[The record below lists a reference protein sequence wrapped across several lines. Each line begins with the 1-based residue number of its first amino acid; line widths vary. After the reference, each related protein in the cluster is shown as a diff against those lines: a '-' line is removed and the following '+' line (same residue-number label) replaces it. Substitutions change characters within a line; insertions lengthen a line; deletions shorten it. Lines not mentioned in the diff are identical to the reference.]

1 MSTFLSILPI
11 IIALVLYFTGI
22 PIAYALFAA
31 ALTYFGFIDTT
42 TVPYLL
48 MQKFVTATSRSRS
61 SQSRF
66 SSCAA
71 RS

>member
-31 ALTYFGFIDTT
+31 ALT
-42 TVPYLL
+42 LL
-48 MQKFVTATSRSRS
+48 TRRRCRT
-61 SQSRF
+61 
-66 SSCAA
+66 C
-71 RS
+71 

>member
-31 ALTYFGFIDTT
+31 ALTYFGFIDTKSISRA
-42 TVPYLL
+42 L
-48 MQKFVTATSRSRS
+48 MPP
-61 SQSRF
+61 
-66 SSCAA
+66 
-71 RS
+71 